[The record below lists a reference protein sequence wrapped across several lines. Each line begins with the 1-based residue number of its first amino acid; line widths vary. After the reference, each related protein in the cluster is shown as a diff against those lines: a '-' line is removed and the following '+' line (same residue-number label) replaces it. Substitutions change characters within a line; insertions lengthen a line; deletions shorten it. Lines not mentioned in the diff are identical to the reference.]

1 MGAKTDEMQKRNNK
15 IVQNNVIKGS
25 PQEYALYFKHG
36 L

>member
-15 IVQNNVIKGS
+15 VVQNNVIKGS
-25 PQEYALYFKHG
+25 PQGSFILNG

>member
-15 IVQNNVIKGS
+15 VVQNNVIKGS
-25 PQEYALYFKHG
+25 PQNSFILNG